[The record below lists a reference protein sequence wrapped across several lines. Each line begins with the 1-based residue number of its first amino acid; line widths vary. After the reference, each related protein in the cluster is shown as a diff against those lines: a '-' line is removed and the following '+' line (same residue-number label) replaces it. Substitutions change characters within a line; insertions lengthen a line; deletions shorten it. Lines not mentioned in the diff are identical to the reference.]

1 MGHMDEKIIAMINA
15 ARTEQQDAAVPPK
28 KDLHN
33 YNGAEDSLG
42 LDKRKV
48 DADAS
53 LPFELELH
61 PLMNLDGERI
71 AFTERGLLNDRITM
85 WLPRTFTE
93 MGEREIELKYPSN
106 YRPPL
111 ILTNSTGEINLSF
124 NLTASELTDEE
135 LETFT
140 SEMIYILH
148 HTQKLTE
155 WYADGV
161 CKVNGRRVG
170 YCEFM
175 TPVLNARLYN
185 LTFFAALE
193 GHALICSFNCT
204 EEHMDTW
211 RPVAQRMMT
220 TLKILPGG
228 AEGEGIW
235 SR

>member
-1 MGHMDEKIIAMINA
+1 MGHMDEQIADMINT
-15 ARTEQQDAAVPPK
+15 ARKEQQGASGLPK
-28 KDLHN
+28 SDLHN
-33 YNGAEDSLG
+33 YIESESG
-42 LDKRKV
+42 
-48 DADAS
+48 
-53 LPFELELH
+53 LELY
-61 PLMNLDGERI
+61 PLKMLDGERI
-71 AFTERGLLNDRITM
+71 AFAERPLLNDKISI

-93 MGEREIELKYPSN
+93 MGEREIELKYPSS

-111 ILTNSTGEINLSF
+111 VLTDPTGEINFSF
-124 NLTASELTDEE
+124 NLTPSELTDEE
-135 LETFT
+135 LEAFT

-161 CKVNGRRVG
+161 CKVYGRRVG

-175 TPVLNARLYN
+175 TPALNTRLYN

-204 EEHMDTW
+204 EERMDTW

-220 TLKILPGG
+220 TLKILPSE
-228 AEGEGIW
+228 AEGEGTW